1 MSKNTCVPFYEPGGH
16 ITGLASVALTGKTFV
31 AITADRDATHNA
43 IVVGK
48 PTAAGR
54 VFGVIAHDAAQGK
67 YATIIRGPGFVVP
80 VTAAGDIAAFAEVQV
95 NADGQVVTLVS
106 GEAVGFAVTAALDT
120 EDAQI
125 ALY

>member
-1 MSKNTCVPFYEPGGH
+1 MANNTCVPFYEPGGH

-43 IVVGK
+43 IVVGL
-48 PTAAGR
+48 PTVAER
-54 VFGVIAHDAAQGK
+54 VFGVTSHDAAAAS
-67 YATIIRGPGFVVP
+67 YVTIIRGPGFVVP
-80 VTAAGDIAAFAEVQV
+80 VTAAGAIAAFAEVEV
-95 NADGQVVTLVS
+95 NAAGQVVTLAA
-106 GEAVGFAVTAALDT
+106 GTAVGFAVTAAADT